1 MSSEYRLVAN
11 YALSVGYF
19 EKGLYEPSDKVYEKL
34 LELSQDEERG
44 YGCGGS
50 KPFHQLPRL
59 YLQFSLSQ
67 DVAEAVLSN
76 PKKQRQVFDLY
87 DVDGGGT
94 IDMFEYN
101 AIMRDHLRVDPSDE
115 NHVRELFEKYS
126 ENNEM
131 NFESFMKVVVEYTKR
146 EKELKRLRVGLTPS
160 QAFEYFDK
168 DHSNCI
174 TYQSF
179 MTTLHMK
186 P

>member
-1 MSSEYRLVAN
+1 MSRLIRFTKS
-11 YALSVGYF
+11 LRIKPRRR
-19 EKGLYEPSDKVYEKL
+19 E
-34 LELSQDEERG
+34 G

-59 YLQFSLSQ
+59 YLQYSQSQ

-126 ENNEM
+126 ENDEM
-131 NFESFMKVVVEYTKR
+131 NFESFMKVVVEYTRR

-168 DHSNCI
+168 DHSNSI

-179 MTTLHMK
+179 I
-186 P
+186 